1 MKCALNVYCLKIG
14 AGQLHARKAQ
24 KRGRVTA
31 LSILDL
37 NARKGWVVI
46 TLPQPLYPWEGDTV
60 PNVQEA
66 GWASGL
72 VWISVKNLAP
82 TRA

>member
-1 MKCALNVYCLKIG
+1 LFKGI
-14 AGQLHARKAQ
+14 AGQLHVRKAQ
-24 KRGRVTA
+24 KQGRVTA

-37 NARKGWVVI
+37 DARKGWVVI
-46 TLPQPLYPWEGDTV
+46 TLPQPLYPWEGDPV
-60 PNVQEA
+60 PIVQEA

-72 VWISVKNLAP
+72 VWISVENLAS